1 MRDTPIAVADF
12 FERLR
17 LTTYE
22 KLAYLTLVLHGPQT
36 YKALT
41 RRSTIP
47 YGRVYSVMARLARRG
62 WAVASTDRPKV
73 FRAVDPEVI
82 VANILAAQRAALDD
96 AEVEGHRIL
105 SVLRPLYQR
114 SHAELRDDPIAV
126 KARERRLLTPVNP

>member
-1 MRDTPIAVADF
+1 MRVTPIAVADF

-22 KLAYLTLVLHGPQT
+22 KLAYLALVLHGPQT

-73 FRAVDPEVI
+73 FRAVDPQVI
-82 VANILAAQRAALDD
+82 VANHLAELREALYD
-96 AEVEGHRIL
+96 AEVEGHRVL
-105 SVLRPLYQR
+105 SVLRPLYRR
-114 SHAELRDDPIAV
+114 SHADGDPEDGAARD
-126 KARERRLLTPVNP
+126 RRLLTRVNP

>member
-1 MRDTPIAVADF
+1 MRVTPLAVADF
-12 FERLR
+12 FERLC

-36 YKALT
+36 YKALP

-73 FRAVDPEVI
+73 FRAVDPQVI
-82 VANILAAQRAALDD
+82 VVNHLAELREALYD
-96 AEVEGHRIL
+96 AEVEGHRVL
-105 SVLRPLYQR
+105 SVLRPLFLR
-114 SHAELRDDPIAV
+114 SHADGDPVDGTSRD
-126 KARERRLLTPVNP
+126 RRLLTRANR